1 MVGVVGLTL
10 VSSSAVL
17 AIVCVLCAVWLAPR
31 ILRRED
37 TPVLAQ
43 VDARDL
49 RFDAPR
55 GGQQPTTVS
64 LRTKTT
70 TYEREST
77 METPVTEPS
86 TVAPA
91 RRPMAGLRIRW
102 DRTLIFLAGAM
113 LLVTALVT
121 GLMAPFTAV
130 TWAVPTVLA
139 LLGVGCVAGLRY
151 LAVEEQNVRRARG
164 SVSAPVEQPEQKLFD
179 NEDENRQE
187 EQVRERRAMA
197 ALDLPGHDLPQQ
209 VEQAEHQ
216 APAKA
221 HEPTYTVAELRA
233 EALKVARSTAPK
245 FEGKATWQPVPV
257 PKPLYTQA
265 PVVPQREPEPLKVP
279 QRPAATSRTLK
290 DAAEVGS
297 QGSSALNLDDVLKR
311 RRA

>member
-37 TPVLAQ
+37 SPVLAQ

-55 GGQQPTTVS
+55 GGQQPTTVR
-64 LRTKTT
+64 LTPQTT

-77 METPVTEPS
+77 METPETEPS
-86 TVAPA
+86 AVAPVH
-91 RRPMAGLRIRW
+91 RPMAGLRIRW

-113 LLVTALVT
+113 LLFTALLT

-197 ALDLPGHDLPQQ
+197 ALDLPEH
-209 VEQAEHQ
+209 VEQPQHE

-245 FEGKATWQPVPV
+245 FEGKATWKPVPV

-265 PVVPQREPEPLKVP
+265 PVVPQREPEPLQVP

>member
-1 MVGVVGLTL
+1 MVGVVGLTW

-55 GGQQPTTVS
+55 SGPQHTTVS
-64 LRTKTT
+64 LAPKTS

-77 METPVTEPS
+77 METPATEPS
-86 TVAPA
+86 TAASA
-91 RRPMAGLRIRW
+91 RRPMAGLHIRW

-113 LLVTALVT
+113 LLLTALIT
-121 GLMAPFTAV
+121 GVMAPFTAV
-130 TWAVPTVLA
+130 TWAVPTVLT
-139 LLGVGCVAGLRY
+139 LLGIGCVAGLRY

-197 ALDLPGHDLPQQ
+197 ALDLPEQ
-209 VEQAEHQ
+209 VEQSEQ
-216 APAKA
+216 QVTAKT
-221 HEPTYTVAELRA
+221 HEPAYTVDELRA

-265 PVVPQREPEPLKVP
+265 PVVPPREPEPLQVP
-279 QRPAATSRTLK
+279 QRPAAKSTTLK
-290 DAAEVGS
+290 DAAEAGARES
-297 QGSSALNLDDVLKR
+297 AALNLDDVLKR